1 MVRHSVTTEVKLVM
15 IFIDPWKDIDFST
28 DQPFDVP
35 ENVFVVKNSSIF
47 LPKSIDLINMFSD
60 DKIKAVS
67 ILPASNLK
75 GNCTLIVQYWHSI
88 YLVSISGCSTRRL
101 TEPNEMVRE
110 YMVQGQNNRLF
121 YAERKLDRD
130 DICMLYLGKKSS
142 KAKKRKI
149 FELEC

>member
-1 MVRHSVTTEVKLVM
+1 M
-15 IFIDPWKDIDFST
+15 
-28 DQPFDVP
+28 P

-60 DKIKAVS
+60 EKIKAVS

-75 GNCTLIVQYWHSI
+75 GNSTLIVQYWHSI

-121 YAERKLDRD
+121 YAERNLDRD
-130 DICMLYLGKKSS
+130 NIFMLYLGKKSS